1 MLGREALVD
10 TQNPYRSPQTDS
22 KGEVYLQSKVF
33 RGTTLAWFVDRYEFF
48 VPEIEDVLPQ
58 AIMFYEGAGAQLVA
72 REPLTFWRGNWWSTL
87 LGPEHRARQ
96 RIVIRTSASDRR
108 VNIEYHINMVLPTRI
123 YYSSQREAVRL
134 ATDLGAVHPEAI
146 RGKKA

>member
-1 MLGREALVD
+1 MD

-22 KGEVYLQSKVF
+22 AGEVYLHSKVF

-48 VPEIEDVLPQ
+48 VPEIEDVVPQ
-58 AIMFYEGAGAQLVA
+58 AIAFYEVANARIVA

-96 RIVIRTSASDRR
+96 RIVLSTSASDRR
-108 VNIEYHINMVLPTRI
+108 VNLEYHINMILPTRI
-123 YYSSQREAVRL
+123 YYSSQREAIRL
-134 ATDLGAVHPEAI
+134 ATDLGAVHPETL
-146 RGKKA
+146 REEKS